1 MERVMKIERRTSTAE
16 KLMVPRFARREG
28 LVIVDGTWGTIQ
40 PLVAVPGVQT
50 LGELEVI
57 EHLNAGGPLVDTRLD
72 VYRELATIPG
82 ARGIPHEQIVARI
95 DELDPTQP
103 TVLFCNGPQ
112 CPATP
117 QAVRALLEHGY
128 PAEQLRYYRGG
139 IHDWMTLGLPVEG
152 SRTAAPHDSEDPA
165 GSSQ

>member
-1 MERVMKIERRTSTAE
+1 MKIERRPATAE
-16 KLMVPRFARREG
+16 KLMVPRFAEREG
-28 LVIVDGTWGTIQ
+28 LVVVDGTWGTIQ
-40 PLVAVPGVQT
+40 PLVAAPGVQT
-50 LGELEVI
+50 VGELEVI
-57 EHLNAGGPLVDTRLD
+57 EHLSAGGSLVDTRLD
-72 VYRELATIPG
+72 IYRELATIP
-82 ARGIPHEQIVARI
+82 HEQIVDRI

-139 IHDWMTLGLPVEG
+139 LHDWMTLGLPVEG
-152 SRTAAPHDSEDPA
+152 SRSTAPHDSEDPA
-165 GSSQ
+165 GPSQ